1 MIYMQPHSNM
11 IYVTQHGY
19 QKLQQQLD
27 AKQQEYAQVRE
38 HRQVAFELSGDG
50 WHDNPEFNRM
60 QQLEASVN
68 HTVKTL
74 TERLQQ
80 ARIIDIHDGMR
91 VCHQVAIGSI
101 VKINRYALE
110 TDEALTETW
119 EIGGFDETNLPQR
132 QLAYNA
138 PLAAAIMG
146 LQPGDMA
153 EELQIGARQ
162 WDIEVIALYPDWLD
176 ADTEMSR

>member
-1 MIYMQPHSNM
+1 MSFMQQHTDM
-11 IYVTQHGY
+11 IYVTQQGY
-19 QKLQQQLD
+19 QKLQQQLS

-68 HTVKTL
+68 HAVKTL
-74 TERLQQ
+74 TERLQNT
-80 ARIIDIHDGMR
+80 RIIDIHDGMR
-91 VCHQVAIGSI
+91 TCHKVAIGSVVQI
-101 VKINRYALE
+101 IRYALE
-110 TDEALTETW
+110 QDETLTETW
-119 EIGGFDETNLPQR
+119 EIAGFDETDLPR
-132 QLAYNA
+132 RKLAYNA

-162 WDIEVIALYPDWLD
+162 WDIEVIALHPTRI
-176 ADTEMSR
+176 AGHI